1 MIIIVEGVI
10 STAWQD
16 SFKKAY
22 FKTSSGEGLRHKK
35 GPRTGVQRLI
45 KSKVRG
51 ETPLGGLKLKVISD
65 HPHIGE
71 RKPTIS
77 RIRPTPSFRPRR

>member
-16 SFKKAY
+16 SLKRAD
-22 FKTSSGEGLRHKK
+22 FKTGSGEGLRHKK
-35 GPRTGVQRLI
+35 GPRTGVRRAI

-51 ETPLGGLKLKVISD
+51 ETPLGGLKLKAISD

-71 RKPTIS
+71 RKSTIS
-77 RIRPTPSFRPRR
+77 RIRPAPSFRPRR